1 MKKIISVIIVCLV
14 SLSTY
19 AQVEHMKFMGI
30 PLDGNISAFQQKLKS
45 KGVEYN
51 SNLSSRSP
59 AGVRAFK
66 GVFSGEEAN
75 IYVYYN
81 AKTKTVYRAKAVLTI
96 VNESIADNKFDKF
109 ASMLK
114 EKYLTGVVTDG
125 EQEGKPAIS
134 IKVLDQNF
142 DKCVG
147 FIGLYMSKDET
158 FYTGQMFLHIDYEDA
173 YNSIKDINKN
183 MDDL

>member
-1 MKKIISVIIVCLV
+1 MKKLICFLFLCVV

-30 PLDGNISAFQQKLKS
+30 PLDGSITAFQQKLKS

-51 SNLSSRSP
+51 PHSSSLFP
-59 AGVRAFK
+59 AGTRVFK
-66 GVFSGEEAN
+66 GTFSGEQAD

-81 AKTKTVYRAKAVLTI
+81 VKTKTVYRAKAVLSLYS
-96 VNESIADNKFDKF
+96 ESIADNKYDRF
-109 ASMLK
+109 ANMLK

-125 EQEGKPAIS
+125 VQADKPAMS

-173 YNSIKDINKN
+173 LNSIKDINKN